1 MSRVSQARNLGKY
14 FLLIDNMLVVLGFFV
29 VFPLISI
36 RFVDQMGWACL
47 LYTLTLPTT
56 PYV

>member
-1 MSRVSQARNLGKY
+1 MSQVSQARNLGKY

-36 RFVDQMGWACL
+36 RFVDQMGWAAVMGG
-47 LYTLTLPTT
+47 YAIGRKR
-56 PYV
+56 VV